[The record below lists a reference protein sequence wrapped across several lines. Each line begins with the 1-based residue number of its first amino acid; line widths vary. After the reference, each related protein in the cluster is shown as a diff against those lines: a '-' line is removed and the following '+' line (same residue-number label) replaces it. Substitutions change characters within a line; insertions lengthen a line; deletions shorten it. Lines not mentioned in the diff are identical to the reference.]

1 MRSVVRIY
9 LSPPFFLCPRTQG
22 FRLDRH
28 GLRRLERRPLRRNY
42 GDVAQFGRAP
52 PLHGGG
58 CRFEPGHLHQLLGSP
73 GAATRKPS
81 GSYTEAQRRSELQR
95 GVSWRDNRKQ
105 VSPSWSTCPGV
116 VRALRSI
123 WSGVGRGSSELATCG
138 QHSSSAAW
146 FFCGLCSLTIWC
158 CLVVVSLIGHSLIV
172 GLWSSRHQRRFGAGS
187 TESCPGVSWL
197 LGKDCR
203 QATKGTRWM
212 FWRQEAMKDVAWLR

>member
-81 GSYTEAQRRSELQR
+81 GVRNCSGACL
-95 GVSWRDNRKQ
+95 GGIIGNRFL
-105 VSPSWSTCPGV
+105 PPGRPV
-116 VRALRSI
+116 LALSGLCVR
-123 WSGVGRGSSELATCG
+123 SGVGVAVAR
-138 QHSSSAAW
+138 
-146 FFCGLCSLTIWC
+146 
-158 CLVVVSLIGHSLIV
+158 
-172 GLWSSRHQRRFGAGS
+172 
-187 TESCPGVSWL
+187 VSWQRADNTRVQR
-197 LGKDCR
+197 LGFFAAC
-203 QATKGTRWM
+203 A
-212 FWRQEAMKDVAWLR
+212 L